1 MLDKTLL
8 QSLADQYR
16 QIRKEVFQKA
26 TWSVEPSVHHRNRMT
41 LAGRIVGLC
50 TGADLALYRDNERA
64 AQQALW
70 DHLWIKIR
78 YAGIR
83 AKLATDEVATIY
95 PMFSQ
100 WEQFADPGWD
110 IDLDGWKVVQAGDN
124 VRHFLARTGPF
135 AHTLAI
141 GNVHKLRRTIGLARA
156 YSAHLAHGKPP
167 LAFLTA
173 DHAASDVW
181 GVHAHLQSID
191 YRRDITALHLMS
203 DVGFDVIKPDIVISK
218 LFYALG
224 WLGAIVDLPGDF
236 TARDLVGKGKY
247 GSRYLYTG
255 RSMYRPIIDLARA
268 VAATV
273 ARDDLVADIGWVTNN
288 PLREFDIF
296 MVKFGQMPEPTWG
309 ITRNL
314 AREVD
319 TGKGEALAP
328 ASVVA
333 FRHRSEIESDDADE
347 DLPGDPEQ

>member
-1 MLDKTLL
+1 MLEKTML
-8 QSLADQYR
+8 QALADQYR

-26 TWSVEPSVHHRNRMT
+26 TWSEEASVHQQNKMT

-50 TGADLALYRDNERA
+50 TGADLALYRGNDRA

-83 AKLATDEVATIY
+83 AKLASDEVATIY

-100 WEQFADPGWD
+100 WEHFADPGWD
-110 IDLDGWKVVQAGDN
+110 IELDGWKVVQAGDN
-124 VRHFLARTGPF
+124 VRHFLDRTGPF
-135 AHTLAI
+135 ENTLAV
-141 GNVHKLRRTIGLARA
+141 GNVHKLRRTVGLARA
-156 YSAHLAHGKPP
+156 YGAHLAQGKPP

-181 GVHAHLQSID
+181 AVHACLQSID
-191 YRRDITALHLMS
+191 YKRDITALHLMS
-203 DVGFDVIKPDIVISK
+203 DVGFDVIKPDIVITK
-218 LFYALG
+218 LFHALG

-236 TARDLVGKGKY
+236 TARDLVGHGKY
-247 GSRYLYTG
+247 GKRYLYTG
-255 RSMYRPIIDLARA
+255 PSMYRPIIDLARA
-268 VAATV
+268 VAGTA
-273 ARDDLVADIGWVTNN
+273 AREDLVADIGWVTNN

-296 MVKFGQMPEPTWG
+296 MVKFGQMPEPAWG

-319 TGKGEALAP
+319 TGKGDALAP
-328 ASVVA
+328 ASGVV
-333 FRHRSEIESDDADE
+333 FRHRSEIGPDDAD
-347 DLPGDPEQ
+347 DALPGDSEQ